1 MQLTIECQ
9 TRPTDSK
16 PRALRRSGL
25 IPAVLYGH
33 QGTESLSLTLDAKDV
48 TNLLK
53 DPTHSSSLI
62 QLTVSDSGWTGKT
75 LLREVQTH
83 SWKGYPY
90 HLSFFAVAAHG
101 NIDVEIPVRV
111 VGESAAVKTGGCV
124 LETLMTSVAIKCS
137 PEIIPESIEVDISS
151 MVMGDTLQVK
161 DLNLP
166 EGVEATAEPEQVIVS
181 IQGTRSAASEEES
194 SEEGSSEEG
203 ASENA

>member
-1 MQLTIECQ
+1 MELTIECQ
-9 TRPTDSK
+9 TRATDSK

-33 QGTESLSLTLDAKDV
+33 QGTESISLTLDAKDV

-62 QLTVSDSGWTGKT
+62 QLTISDSGWSGKT

-83 SWKGYPY
+83 SWKGNPY

-101 NIDVEIPVRV
+101 DIDVEVPVRI
-111 VGESAAVKTGGCV
+111 VGESVAVKTGGCV

-137 PEIIPESIEVDISS
+137 PEIIPDAIEVDISK
-151 MVMGDTLQVK
+151 MGMGETFQVK

-166 EGVEATAEPEQVIVS
+166 TGVEAMAEPEQVVVS
-181 IQGTRSAASEEES
+181 IQGTRNSSSGES
-194 SEEGSSEEG
+194 SSED
-203 ASENA
+203 A